1 MWASP
6 SAYDKKDI
14 GEPGNPAG
22 RNSVG
27 DGGLTARSSI
37 KTERAL
43 EPPPPTVSSSR
54 DDPKQTDA
62 LCGCRSMVRLRLGTA
77 NVGTMTKRSD
87 EIAEMVGRRKL
98 DFCCLQETKW
108 KSEMRRM
115 LGSEVYRYKFFW
127 KGCAAGK

>member
-1 MWASP
+1 MKSLKSGRDTARSIAWASP

-27 DGGLTARSSI
+27 DGALTARSSI

-54 DDPKQTDA
+54 DDTKQTDA
-62 LCGCRSMVRLRLGTA
+62 LRGCRSMVRLRLETA
-77 NVGTMTKRSD
+77 NVGMMAKRSD
-87 EIAEMVGRRKL
+87 EVVEMVGRRKL

-108 KSEMRRM
+108 KGE
-115 LGSEVYRYKFFW
+115 
-127 KGCAAGK
+127 